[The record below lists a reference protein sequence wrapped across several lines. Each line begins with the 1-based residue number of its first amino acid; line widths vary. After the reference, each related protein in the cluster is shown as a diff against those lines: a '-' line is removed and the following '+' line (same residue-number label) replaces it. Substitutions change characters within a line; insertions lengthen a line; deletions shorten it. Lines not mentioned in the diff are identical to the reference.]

1 MVLSK
6 SVYYYYVC
14 CSDCVLI
21 TDCCSRESTTWRRWC
36 TLLLLFS
43 VDIVQQLASHSHADS
58 QCLNKAVCCAQ
69 SQASVK
75 YCPVVRAQKQF
86 LWDIISDDVS
96 DLHTARWASDL
107 AAYVHH
113 THTQSTAL
121 CPVLPRWAGTRNVRD
136 SEWQWHQLGHI
147 CKSAPRSRQIAMPAP
162 HHSVFTARCSASAV
176 LAMGL
181 CLCLSVRLSVTSWS
195 STKTV

>member
-1 MVLSK
+1 M
-6 SVYYYYVC
+6 
-14 CSDCVLI
+14 
-21 TDCCSRESTTWRRWC
+21 
-36 TLLLLFS
+36 
-43 VDIVQQLASHSHADS
+43 
-58 QCLNKAVCCAQ
+58 CL
-69 SQASVK
+69 SVK

-147 CKSAPRSRQIAMPAP
+147 CKSAPRSRQIATPAP

-181 CLCLSVRLSVTSWS
+181 CLCLSVRLSVTSRS
-195 STKTV
+195 STITAKRRITNNTARYPKNSSFLMPKISTKFDRGYPIRARRMQVGGSKSATFD